1 MISVVNNVDDIIRQ
15 VSRSTQG
22 YHTVPFSVAT
32 LFSFSVW
39 LLPFDPAPF
48 SPTMSSSPPP
58 AGGPLGPGRCGMCG
72 SCGSMP
78 PWAPE
83 ALKDASPAARRAL
96 FERMQEKQRHFIV
109 ERDARLTAMKLSG
122 SSGAQDNVDR
132 EPNADEPEQ
141 SEAKGDIPLR
151 NADANNTQLP
161 PADDIPLQIEKASTE
176 GGSPLAIHDDLS
188 GACNALRVAPVA
200 VASPRAPVSPPASA
214 ADVASSPKRKPS
226 RHAVVIDPD
235 PVRTAQRASN
245 PNMSSA
251 SLRSNDSDADSFY
264 TAEEVDHPAREPDTV
279 DVDEMKVDDDG
290 LEEVPMGD
298 DGEEKDD
305 DFADWQA
312 FHSDK
317 PNGTD
322 VRGETETESEM
333 AEDHRCGTVE
343 QGGEETTVVPLDDDT
358 EIGSLQPDADE
369 QNNPIPTLSM
379 LQLSSGKSL
388 MSVPSDNLE
397 ETVSAR
403 RSLARGH
410 SRQGSASHF
419 EEYALPSDL
428 VPLRSADVAPQLQC
442 HDCEKWRGRV
452 EELQLKVEALTSA
465 LAARDMESAALRA
478 KSTVK
483 TRAPNRNES
492 RLIQEC
498 ESLRVTTEFLYQK
511 LERYER
517 RAHVGDGDIH

>member
-1 MISVVNNVDDIIRQ
+1 MPQSLNKAVCFTIHQ
-15 VSRSTQG
+15 VPSLG
-22 YHTVPFSVAT
+22 GVPFLTRLVD
-32 LFSFSVW
+32 
-39 LLPFDPAPF
+39 LPPSAL
-48 SPTMSSSPPP
+48 SSTMSSSPPP
-58 AGGPLGPGRCGMCG
+58 AGGALGPGRCGMCG

-96 FERMQEKQRHFIV
+96 FERMQEKQRRFII
-109 ERDARLTAMKLSG
+109 ERDARLTATKHSG
-122 SSGAQDNVDR
+122 SSGAQEKVEQ
-132 EPNADEPEQ
+132 EPNDEEAEH
-141 SEAKGDIPLR
+141 SEAKGGIPR
-151 NADANNTQLP
+151 GNAYADNTQLP
-161 PADDIPLQIEKASTE
+161 PADEIPLEIEKASTE
-176 GGSPLAIHDDLS
+176 GRSTTARHGDMSEAIS
-188 GACNALRVAPVA
+188 APRVIPVA
-200 VASPRAPVSPPASA
+200 STSPQALASPPAS
-214 ADVASSPKRKPS
+214 VVHVPSSPKRKPS
-226 RHAVVIDPD
+226 RRAVVIDPD

-251 SLRSNDSDADSFY
+251 SMRSNDSDADSFH
-264 TAEEVDHPAREPDTV
+264 TAEEVDHAAGEADTV
-279 DVDEMKVDDDG
+279 GVDEMQIDDDE

-298 DGEEKDD
+298 DDEETADGD

-317 PNGTD
+317 PNGTE
-322 VRGETETESEM
+322 VRGETGMGAEMSEVPL
-333 AEDHRCGTVE
+333 DGTVE
-343 QGGEETTVVPLDDDT
+343 QDGEETTDVPREDDI
-358 EIGSLQPDADE
+358 ENGSLQPGAIV

-388 MSVPSDNLE
+388 MSIPSENLE
-397 ETVSAR
+397 ETVFAR
-403 RSLARGH
+403 RPLARGH

-428 VPLRSADVAPQLQC
+428 VPLRSADVAPPLQC
-442 HDCEKWRGRV
+442 QDCEKWRSRV

-465 LAARDMESAALRA
+465 LAARDMEFASLRA
-478 KSTVK
+478 KSAGK
-483 TRAPNRNES
+483 FRAPNRNES

-517 RAHVGDGDIH
+517 RAHVDDGDIH